1 MSCHKSG
8 VLSVFIHNISC
19 ASAGFNVISSQ
30 MSQIYVSGL
39 GKQIAAIFIWVVSR
53 EPAVSYYFI
62 RKMLGVGE
70 FEALKEGLQA
80 SSLKQCTV
88 LLPDFFLYHYRLI
101 LHFSIMWKLEFC
113 E

>member
-1 MSCHKSG
+1 M
-8 VLSVFIHNISC
+8 
-19 ASAGFNVISSQ
+19 
-30 MSQIYVSGL
+30 
-39 GKQIAAIFIWVVSR
+39 
-53 EPAVSYYFI
+53 SYYFI

-101 LHFSIMWKLEFC
+101 LHFSIM
-113 E
+113 